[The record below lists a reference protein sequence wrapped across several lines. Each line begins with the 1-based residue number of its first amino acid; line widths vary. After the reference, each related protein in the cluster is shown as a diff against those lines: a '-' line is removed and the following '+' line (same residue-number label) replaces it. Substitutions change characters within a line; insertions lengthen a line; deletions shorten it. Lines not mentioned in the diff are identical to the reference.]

1 MGRRSPPDLRCRL
14 ALRIPEAADAL
25 GVSESALR
33 RNLPSLGDAV
43 IRVGGQVR
51 ITVQGLERYVGRM
64 EDEARKEL
72 ESLAGLDADVRQE
85 ANDLLGDVA

>member
-1 MGRRSPPDLRCRL
+1 
-14 ALRIPEAADAL
+14 
-25 GVSESALR
+25 
-33 RNLPSLGDAV
+33 LGDAV

>member
-1 MGRRSPPDLRCRL
+1 MAERSTLDLRGRL

-25 GVSESALR
+25 GVSESTLR

-64 EDEARKEL
+64 EEEARREL
-72 ESLAGLDADVRQE
+72 ESRAGLDADTQQE
-85 ANDLLGDVA
+85 ADDLLGDVA